1 MHLITAGTPEQFQGL
16 FQPAL
21 TLSDRVPERVRGW
34 ICSVSS
40 DEAGDHGAA
49 LSAPRSQLDPR
60 VLAPSI
66 GGQCRPVIRGAAGV
80 GC

>member
-21 TLSDRVPERVRGW
+21 TLSGRFQRGSGGGFVASPQTRQEITVLLSQPEIPGRPTSPRPLIGA
-34 ICSVSS
+34 SVN
-40 DEAGDHGAA
+40 
-49 LSAPRSQLDPR
+49 
-60 VLAPSI
+60 
-66 GGQCRPVIRGAAGV
+66 PVIRGAACV